1 MPLQSHDLI
10 IPTSNRKLIDLVVI
24 GGYDNCALIK
34 QEVLLSSAELMKYLK
49 KNGWVLERIR
59 GSHHIF
65 VKEGVDHHI
74 TLPHPRKDLAKGT
87 LQEILKSM

>member
-1 MPLQSHDLI
+1 
-10 IPTSNRKLIDLVVI
+10 
-24 GGYDNCALIK
+24 
-34 QEVLLSSAELMKYLK
+34 MKYLK

>member
-1 MPLQSHDLI
+1 MHYKIFSI
-10 IPTSNRKLIDLVVI
+10 TPTNNHFLLALVVI
-24 GGYDNCALIK
+24 GGYDLCALIK

-65 VKEGVDHHI
+65 VKEGVDYHI

-87 LQEILKSM
+87 LKEILKSM